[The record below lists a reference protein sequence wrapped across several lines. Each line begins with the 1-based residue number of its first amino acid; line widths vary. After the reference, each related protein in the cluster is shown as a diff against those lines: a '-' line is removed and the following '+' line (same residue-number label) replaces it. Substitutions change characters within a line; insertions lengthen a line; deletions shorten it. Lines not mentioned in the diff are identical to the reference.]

1 MRRDDDRAA
10 TTAEGGMMKGV
21 TALVMVIGVGA
32 LVVACGGSD
41 GATPTGVESGTVGGG
56 GLQAPSC
63 APDITPPALASS
75 IATPNVLWPPNH
87 KLVPVAIASSVSDE
101 CDPNPRCAIS
111 SVSSNEPV
119 NGLGDGDTSPD
130 WVVTGA
136 STLLL
141 RAERS
146 GTGTG
151 RVYAVGSTCT
161 DAAGNG
167 VIGYAFV
174 TVPHDQGEEASA
186 GGAGGR

>member
-1 MRRDDDRAA
+1 
-10 TTAEGGMMKGV
+10 
-21 TALVMVIGVGA
+21 
-32 LVVACGGSD
+32 
-41 GATPTGVESGTVGGG
+41 
-56 GLQAPSC
+56 
-63 APDITPPALASS
+63 
-75 IATPNVLWPPNH
+75 
-87 KLVPVAIASSVSDE
+87 LVPVAIASSVSDE

>member
-1 MRRDDDRAA
+1 MMRS
-10 TTAEGGMMKGV
+10 V
-21 TALVMVIGVGA
+21 TAFVVVIGVGA
-32 LVVACGGSD
+32 VLASCGGSG
-41 GATPTGVESGTVGGG
+41 GAGPTGVASGSAGGG
-56 GLQAPSC
+56 GLQAASC
-63 APDITPPALASS
+63 TPDLTPPVLSS
-75 IATPNVLWPPNH
+75 NVATPNVLWPPNH
-87 KLVPVAIASSVSDE
+87 KFVPVQIASSVSDE
-101 CDPNPRCAIS
+101 CDPNPRCVIS

-151 RVYAVGSTCT
+151 RVYTVGSTCT

-167 VIGYAFV
+167 VIGYAV
-174 TVPHDQGEEASA
+174 VRVPHDQGDGASA
-186 GGAGGR
+186 GGDGHD